1 MGKSWIRYGIW
12 QLANWRKL
20 YARYGLSIL
29 ETETTINLTV
39 CLAYRRG
46 HHTYGIDYYA
56 KPGVGGPRWQDQHPV
71 YSDEQLNTPPP

>member
-1 MGKSWIRYGIW
+1 M
-12 QLANWRKL
+12 

-56 KPGVGGPRWQDQHPV
+56 KPGVGGPRWQDQHP
-71 YSDEQLNTPPP
+71 